1 MGTPVGDSPVSDE
14 LHPDAEELLA
24 LMDEQDVPDFHTLTP
39 TEAREFQ
46 RSVALPSPEYE
57 PEPVEAVTDL
67 VVRGQGHGVP
77 VRAYVPEGGPTA
89 GTLVWA
95 HGGGFVLG
103 DVETED
109 STARALANASGCV
122 VLSVDYRLAPEHPFP
137 AALEDVLA
145 VTAWA
150 NERAGVV
157 GGDPDRVAVG
167 GSSAGGN
174 LAAAATLVGRDRG
187 EPAINVQVLVY
198 PAVNYGRPF
207 DSRDTYD
214 GYFLSLDEMAWFEE
228 CYLDRDL
235 HGRNPYAFPLQA
247 GDFGGLPPAAVVTA
261 GRDPLRDEGRA
272 YADELEDAGVEVT
285 HHEYDDVIHAFLGML
300 DEPEWERAR
309 EAVDDVG
316 AFLHGQFDS

>member
-1 MGTPVGDSPVSDE
+1 MSDE
-14 LHPDAEELLA
+14 LHPDAEELLSV
-24 LMDEQDVPDFHTLTP
+24 MDEQDVPDFHTLAP
-39 TEAREFQ
+39 TEARELQ
-46 RSVALPSPEYE
+46 RSVSLPSPGYE
-57 PEPVEAVTDL
+57 PEAVETVTDI

-77 VRAYVPEGGPTA
+77 VKAYVPLGGPSG

-109 STARALANASGCV
+109 STARAVANASGCV

-137 AALEDVLA
+137 AALEDVAA
-145 VTAWA
+145 VATWA
-150 NERAGVV
+150 NERADEV

-167 GSSAGGN
+167 GSSAGGT
-174 LAAAATLVGRDRG
+174 LAAAAALVGRDRA
-187 EPAINVQVLVY
+187 EPAIDAQVLVY
-198 PAVNYGRPF
+198 PSVNYGRHF
-207 DSRDTYD
+207 ESLSTYD
-214 GYFLSLDEMAWFEE
+214 GYFLTREEMEWFVE

-247 GDFGGLPPAAVVTA
+247 DDFGGLPPAVVLTA

-272 YADELEDAGVEVT
+272 YADALADAGVDVT
-285 HHEYDDVIHAFLGML
+285 HHEYDDVIHAFFGML
-300 DEPEWERAR
+300 DEPDWERAR

-316 AFLHGQFDS
+316 AFLHERFGS